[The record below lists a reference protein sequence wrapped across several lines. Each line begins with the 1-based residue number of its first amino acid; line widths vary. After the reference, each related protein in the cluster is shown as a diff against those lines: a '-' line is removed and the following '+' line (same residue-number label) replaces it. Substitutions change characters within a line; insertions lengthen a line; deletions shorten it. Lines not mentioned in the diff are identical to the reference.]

1 MYYTVTVYSMAEF
14 SQPSHRIMCL
24 EEPTIVVTLLQ
35 ADIIMST
42 SWLSAADTLPFHHTH
57 FISAVD

>member
-24 EEPTIVVTLLQ
+24 EEPTIVVIHEYRL
-35 ADIIMST
+35 A
-42 SWLSAADTLPFHHTH
+42 LSG
-57 FISAVD
+57 